1 MTVERGD
8 KWSDPHPA
16 LAYRQTVYQIT
27 GFDRINFV
35 GDVANAVPQ
44 DEYCQI
50 TGLSFECDGIRVDGR
65 LTIHMQDEC
74 HLSAID
80 RQLRAVRGL
89 VSAKQIN

>member
-1 MTVERGD
+1 MTAERISE
-8 KWSDPHPA
+8 WSDAHPA
-16 LAYRQTVYQIT
+16 LAYRQTVYQII

-50 TGLSFECDGIRVDGR
+50 TGLSFEADGIRVDGR
-65 LTIHMQDEC
+65 LTIHVQDER

-80 RQLRAVRGL
+80 RQLRAVRGV